1 MSPVFHLQGLETF
14 IPCVIILPLPPLREH
29 LWPPE
34 VLGLSPEITL
44 QLVQLEIGLWTE
56 QPWGLSW
63 APSPWKVP
71 GQWPR
76 ADCLL
81 TLL

>member
-1 MSPVFHLQGLETF
+1 MSPVFHLGGLGTS
-14 IPCVIILPLPPLREH
+14 ILCAIPLPTRVD

-44 QLVQLEIGLWTE
+44 QLGQLEIVLGEE
-56 QPWGLSW
+56 QPWGLGW

-81 TLL
+81 ALL